1 MQSGLVRWKMRV
13 LNIGCFQRLQRLRRS
28 VALQALIKT
37 SMAVFDLLPR
47 RRWRPVP
54 IKASIAVIDLAGVRS
69 LGAAEI
75 RLGLCWIATL
85 RVPNIGAGAHFLLR
99 DKDPRQSNSGFQ
111 PVMKLI
117 QEILDFFAIIVLKEL
132 HA

>member
-1 MQSGLVRWKMRV
+1 MENAGLEHRLLSAVTAATTERSPPGLDQKLRWAF
-13 LNIGCFQRLQRLRRS
+13 LTWS
-28 VALQALIKT
+28 
-37 SMAVFDLLPR
+37 PR